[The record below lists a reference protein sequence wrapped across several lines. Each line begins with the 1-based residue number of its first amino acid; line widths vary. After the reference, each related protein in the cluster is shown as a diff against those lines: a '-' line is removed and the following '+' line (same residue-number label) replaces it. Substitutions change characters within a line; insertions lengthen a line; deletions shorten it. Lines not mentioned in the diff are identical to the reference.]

1 MECSYIAL
9 GMKNS
14 VNILESCLKFLPK
27 LNMYMTFDSAILSLY
42 LSIYLHFLKNR
53 KKLTY
58 GNNRSQNIDYLWW
71 WKLFTKK
78 WAQRIFPGE
87 IFATFQIK
95 ILYLGLGGFCVG
107 VFKRKY
113 SLNTQ
118 LGFENF
124 ATCKFYLN

>member
-1 MECSYIAL
+1 MGSNMECSYIAL

-71 WKLFTKK
+71 
-78 WAQRIFPGE
+78 
-87 IFATFQIK
+87 
-95 ILYLGLGGFCVG
+95 
-107 VFKRKY
+107 
-113 SLNTQ
+113 
-118 LGFENF
+118 
-124 ATCKFYLN
+124 